1 MEANLNATVED
12 VEKAISSAVEAG
24 EKRVN
29 ATLGRLQ
36 TQLAHLRAQFDELDD
51 QARYQARKAAR
62 RTDEAV
68 HSHPYRAIGIAA
80 AAGLL
85 VGWLASRR

>member
-1 MEANLNATVED
+1 MQANPSAAVESA
-12 VEKAISSAVEAG
+12 EKAVEAA
-24 EKRVN
+24 EMRLN
-29 ATLGRLQ
+29 TTLGQLQ
-36 TQLAHLRAQFDELDD
+36 TKLEHLRAQFDELDD
-51 QARYQARKAAR
+51 QARYQLRKAAR

-68 HSHPYRAIGIAA
+68 HSHPYRAIGVAA